1 MPTGKLP
8 SATKQILDA
17 KNQTDRAVAAVRSE
31 ALGRGP
37 DQWLATFAEPHRP
50 ILARLRCIA

>member
-17 KNQTDRAVAAVRSE
+17 KNQTYRAVAAVRSE
-31 ALGRGP
+31 AWGRGP
-37 DQWLATFAEPHRP
+37 DQWLATSPNHTNRF
-50 ILARLRCIA
+50 